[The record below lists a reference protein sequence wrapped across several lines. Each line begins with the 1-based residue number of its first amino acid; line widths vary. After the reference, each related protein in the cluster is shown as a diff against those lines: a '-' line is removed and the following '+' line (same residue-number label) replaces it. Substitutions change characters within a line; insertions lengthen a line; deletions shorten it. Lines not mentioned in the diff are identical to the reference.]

1 MTNEKWE
8 QLIEVAKKNFKN
20 VELSAEDL
28 VMETPLYQSRTPVQ
42 GAAEGPQKQGTP
54 QYHSVR
60 GTQDVLVFDLPQG
73 GRYKLVR
80 ENKPIVLEKKEMYSH
95 RAGQSAQAQYK
106 FSETEFSHRL
116 RVYKE
121 IDFDDWEEVTLDSLG
136 L

>member
-8 QLIEVAKKNFKN
+8 QLIEVAKKNFKD
-20 VELSAEDL
+20 VELSSEDL
-28 VMETPLYQSRTPVQ
+28 IMETP
-42 GAAEGPQKQGTP
+42 EGPQKQGT
-54 QYHSVR
+54 
-60 GTQDVLVFDLPQG
+60 QDVLIFDLPQG

-80 ENKPIVLEKKEMYSH
+80 ENKPIVIEKKEMYSH